1 MKKIIDGAV
10 FTKKSTLTPEEK
22 LEGRFMDLEDEFR
35 AGNFSSE
42 LPEVSIK
49 LGDMYFEE
57 DKAEK
62 GSYYYPYQHYLI
74 AKYALEQRIKH
85 ACQDGDKSLME
96 ALIPKFEEVKALYKK
111 KQEDK
116 KKRLEY
122 IGVKEDYSRSD
133 YLEVVRYFVSSGS
146 PLVNIDKTENRKYR
160 ITLTAQPYPDEEDTG
175 AAKSL
180 ITIPEIDYCRL
191 IEKIELISD
200 YAPDILSSKQN
211 NFNVEKSVIEDGK
224 LIFLTLSNLAPGES
238 EKIMIRIPLEGL
250 GVSKIK

>member
-1 MKKIIDGAV
+1 MPISYLSFGLIVERQSAV
-10 FTKKSTLTPEEK
+10 LKAAWPILSWS
-22 LEGRFMDLEDEFR
+22 LEAPD
-35 AGNFSSE
+35 FSR
-42 LPEVSIK
+42 VRVH
-49 LGDMYFEE
+49 E

-62 GSYYYPYQHYLI
+62 GPYYYPYQHYLI

-96 ALIPKFEEVKALYKK
+96 ALIPKFEEAKALYKK

-116 KKRLEY
+116 KKRLEE

-160 ITLTAQPYPDEEDTG
+160 ITLTAQPYPDEIDTG
-175 AAKSL
+175 EAKSL

-200 YAPDILSSKQN
+200 YAPDILSSKQD
-211 NFNVEKSVIEDGK
+211 NFSVEKLVIEDGK
-224 LIFLTLSNLAPGES
+224 LIFSSLSNLAPGES
-238 EKIMIRIPLEGL
+238 EKIIMRVPLEGL

>member
-1 MKKIIDGAV
+1 MKKLIDGAV
-10 FTKKSTLTPEEK
+10 FGKKSPLTPKQK
-22 LEGRFMDLEDEFR
+22 LVGRFYDLEDEFR

-42 LPEVSIK
+42 LPEVAIK
-49 LGDMYFEE
+49 LGDMYLEE

-85 ACQDGDKSLME
+85 AYQDGDNSLME
-96 ALIPKFEEVKALYKK
+96 ALIPKFEEAKALYKK
-111 KQEDK
+111 KQEEK
-116 KKRLEY
+116 NKALEY
-122 IGVKEDYSRSD
+122 IGIKEDYSRSD

-146 PLVNIDKTENRKYR
+146 PLVNIEKTENRKYR

-175 AAKSL
+175 EAKSL

-200 YAPDILSSKQN
+200 YAPEILSSKKN
-211 NFNVEKSVIEDGK
+211 DFSVEKLVVEDGK
-224 LIFLTLSNLAPGES
+224 LVFSSLSNLAPGES
-238 EKIMIRIPLEGL
+238 EKIIMRLPLEGI
-250 GVSKIK
+250 GISKIK

>member
-22 LEGRFMDLEDEFR
+22 LEGQFMDLEDEFR

-49 LGDMYFEE
+49 LGDIYFEE

-62 GSYYYPYQHYLI
+62 GPYYFPYQHYLI

-85 ACQDGDKSLME
+85 AYKDGDNSLME
-96 ALIPKFEEVKALYKK
+96 ALIPKFEEAKALYKK

-116 KKRLEY
+116 NKALEY
-122 IGVKEDYSRSD
+122 LGVKEDYSRSD
-133 YLEVVRYFVSSGS
+133 YLEVVKYFVSGGS
-146 PLVNIDKTENRKYR
+146 PLVNIEKTEDKKYR
-160 ITLTAQPYPDEEDTG
+160 ITLTAVPYPDEEDTG
-175 AAKSL
+175 EVKSL

-224 LIFLTLSNLAPGES
+224 LIFYSLSNLAPGES

>member
-10 FTKKSTLTPEEK
+10 FTKKSSLTPEEK

-62 GSYYYPYQHYLI
+62 GPYYYPYQHYLI

-85 ACQDGDKSLME
+85 ACQDGDQSLME
-96 ALIPKFEEVKALYKK
+96 ALIPKFEEAKALYKT

-116 KKRLEY
+116 KKRLEA

-133 YLEVVRYFVSSGS
+133 YVEVVQYFVCAGY
-146 PLVNIDKTENRKYR
+146 PLVNIEKTENRKYR

-175 AAKSL
+175 EAKSL

-200 YAPDILSSKQN
+200 YVPDILSSKQN
-211 NFNVEKSVIEDGK
+211 NFNVEKSVVEDGK
-224 LIFLTLSNLAPGES
+224 LIFSTLSNLAPGES
-238 EKIMIRIPLEGL
+238 EKIIMRIPLEGL
-250 GVSKIK
+250 GVSKVK